1 MMCTSSG
8 CLTRLPGMDV
18 LEFCETL
25 PLRTFGPQEVVVEDG
40 RRCGLLFI
48 LVSGAVEVLKGGV
61 QVSTISQ
68 PGAFLGEMSVLLD
81 APHMA
86 SVRTLESSTF
96 HVADDPEAFLRSN
109 PAIAMELARMLA
121 GKLNLVT
128 SYLADLKQQFADSG
142 DHLEMVDEV
151 LEGLLHHQDRK
162 ALPVSDRCPDPI
174 GDD

>member
-1 MMCTSSG
+1 
-8 CLTRLPGMDV
+8 MDI
-18 LEFCETL
+18 LHYCKTL
-25 PLRTFGPQEVVVEDG
+25 PLRSFGPQEIVVEDG
-40 RRCGLLFI
+40 QRCGLLFI
-48 LVSGAVEVLKGGV
+48 LVSGSVEVVKGDV
-61 QVSTISQ
+61 QVSVIAQ

-86 SVRTLESSTF
+86 TVRTLETSTF

-128 SYLADLKQQFADSG
+128 SYLADLKHQFADSG

-162 ALPVSDRCPDPI
+162 ALPKSERCPDPF